1 MFYLQLLE
9 SLFYFTLTIGI
20 LIGVGLGSTAINIPI
35 SVVAKH
41 FPISNR
47 TIATGIVTS
56 AGSFGYFV
64 SPLIVNYSLVETG
77 WETTILYFILFLTLG
92 LVAALFVT
100 TPKIPTGSTPQ
111 ENKQTAKDAIKEAF
125 KN

>member
-1 MFYLQLLE
+1 MSSPNIKNSKLKDLDLKLKNVRDKKSELKSDNQAFKSAHVGWRMVLE
-9 SLFYFTLTIGI
+9 LVIGI

-64 SPLIVNYSLVETG
+64 SPLIVNYS
-77 WETTILYFILFLTLG
+77 F
-92 LVAALFVT
+92 
-100 TPKIPTGSTPQ
+100 
-111 ENKQTAKDAIKEAF
+111 
-125 KN
+125 